1 MVNRYAHFSS
11 AISSIN
17 QYITRIEATE
27 MEKYNLKGSHAQY
40 IMAVLSSEDGLTAK
54 ELSEKCAKDKAAVSR
69 GISGLEEMGLIRRE
83 AGKTEIYRSKIVLT
97 DKGREAAE
105 LVCEKAVKAVERAS
119 RGYDKEDRELFYS
132 ILDMI
137 SENLREISEHGLE

>member
-1 MVNRYAHFSS
+1 
-11 AISSIN
+11 
-17 QYITRIEATE
+17 
-27 MEKYNLKGSHAQY
+27 
-40 IMAVLSSEDGLTAK
+40 MAVLSSGDGLTSK

>member
-17 QYITRIEATE
+17 QYITRIESIE

-40 IMAVLSSEDGLTAK
+40 LMAIYISKEGLTAK
-54 ELSEKCAKDKAAVSR
+54 ELAEKCAKDKAAVSR
-69 GISGLEEMGLIRRE
+69 GIAGLEKTGLVVRK
-83 AGKTEIYRSKIVLT
+83 AGATETYRSKIVLT
-97 DKGREAAE
+97 EKGEEAAGI
-105 LVCEKAVKAVERAS
+105 VADKAAKAVELAS
-119 RGYDKEDRELFYS
+119 KGYNEKERIIFYN

-137 SENLREISEHGLE
+137 SNNLREMSEHGLE